1 MDDLDPFAFQTRQP
15 TAARPLLGL
24 TVLVVEDSRFAS
36 EALRLLCLRSGA
48 RIRRA
53 DSLRSAARHLQV
65 YRPSVAIVDLGL
77 RDGSGTDLITELAQ
91 AQPKTSVVIGMSGDL
106 DGEAQAV
113 AAGADGFIAK
123 PVSSLAEFQALIL
136 SHLPEDRRPAG
147 PRLLQN
153 EEIIPDPIA
162 YQDDLAHI
170 ADIIGTAEDGAT
182 MDYAAQFLR
191 GIARSAQDQEMLASA
206 NAFADLRRDGAP
218 TSSAGAELAALVQSR
233 LEQKI
238 AM

>member
-65 YRPSVAIVDLGL
+65 YRPSVAIIDLGL
-77 RDGSGTDLITELAQ
+77 RDGDGAELISELAQ
-91 AQPKTSVVIGMSGDL
+91 AQPKSSVVIGMSGDA
-106 DGEAQAV
+106 EAEADAK
-113 AAGADGFIAK
+113 AAGADAFIAK

-147 PRLLQN
+147 PRLLQD
-153 EEIIPDPIA
+153 EEITPDPIA

-170 ADIIGTAEDGAT
+170 ADIIGTAEDTAT
-182 MDYAAQFLR
+182 MDYVAQFLR

-206 NAFADLRRDGAP
+206 NAFVDLRRDGAP
-218 TSSAGAELAALVQSR
+218 TSSASAELAALVQSR

>member
-1 MDDLDPFAFQTRQP
+1 MDDLDTFSFQTRQP

-65 YRPSVAIVDLGL
+65 YRPSVAIIDLGL
-77 RDGSGTDLITELAQ
+77 RDGNGAELIAELAQ
-91 AQPKTSVVIGMSGDL
+91 AQPKSSVVLGMSGEPDA
-106 DGEAQAV
+106 EAAAK
-113 AAGADGFIAK
+113 AAGADAFIAK

-147 PRLLQN
+147 PRALRD

-170 ADIIGTAEDGAT
+170 ADVMGTADDGAT
-182 MDYAAQFLR
+182 MDYVAQFLR

-206 NAFADLRRDGAP
+206 NAFADLRRNGAP
-218 TSSAGAELAALVQSR
+218 TSSASAELAALVQSR